1 MTSIRRRTLGLAL
14 LVFGL
19 SMLVIGFISYRYA
32 AHEIEELHD
41 ASLTQNARLL
51 EGLLLAELPDEYR
64 SVLLNSLENTL
75 RRAELTN
82 TRFAGHPYES
92 RLAFQLW
99 EDDRLVLRSANAPE
113 SPLADY
119 PPGFISQYVDG
130 YDWRIYVLDVAGSN
144 QRIAVS
150 EREDVRSEII
160 REVAMRTLMP
170 DLFGL
175 PLLTALLWWS
185 IGWGLAPLSRMA
197 EQIRKRDPH
206 NLQPLTLNPLPQE
219 LDTIAGAL
227 NRLLERIRQMRIREK
242 RFIADATHELRT
254 PLAVL
259 DLHAQNALTADN
271 AEDRQEALNHLR
283 SGVARSTRLVT
294 QLLTLARLEPEDE
307 TQPDYRRSHLLRE
320 VRETLAKLSPL
331 AAERRQQLLLNA
343 DEQTDWLI
351 MEEPGAIE
359 TVVQN
364 LVGNAI
370 QHSPNKS
377 AISITLE
384 ASAQEFQLIVDD
396 QGPGIPINERT
407 KAIERFQRAG
417 PSAGSGLGLSIVERL
432 VARLK
437 GTLQLED
444 SPSGGLRA
452 QISLPRPP
460 APNAPSIDH
469 QPES

>member
-51 EGLLLAELPDEYR
+51 EGLLQAALPDEYR
-64 SVLLNSLENTL
+64 GVLLESLESAL
-75 RRAELTN
+75 ERAAQTN

-99 EDDRLVLRSANAPE
+99 EDDRLILRSSNAPE
-113 SPLADY
+113 SSLTEY
-119 PPGFISQYVDG
+119 PPGLTSQHIDA
-130 YDWRIYVLDVAGSN
+130 YDWRIYVLEVANSR
-144 QRIAVS
+144 QRIVVG
-150 EREDVRSEII
+150 EREDVRGEII
-160 REVAMRTLMP
+160 RAVALRTLMP
-170 DLFGL
+170 DLIGL

-197 EQIRKRDPH
+197 EQIRSRDPH

-219 LDTIAGAL
+219 LSTIAGAL
-227 NRLLERIRQMRIREK
+227 NRLLERLRQMRIREK

-271 AEDRQEALNHLR
+271 TEDRQEALNHLR
-283 SGVARSTRLVT
+283 GGVARATRLVT
-294 QLLTLARLEPEDE
+294 QLLTLARLEPEE
-307 TQPDYRRSHLLRE
+307 ESQPEYRTSHLLSE
-320 VRETLAKLSPL
+320 VRETLAKLSLL
-331 AAERRQQLLLNA
+331 AAEREQQLLLNA
-343 DEQTDWLI
+343 DEQADWRML
-351 MEEPGAIE
+351 EEPGAIE
-359 TVVQN
+359 TLVQN

-370 QHSPNKS
+370 QHSPNQS
-377 AISITLE
+377 EVTITL
-384 ASAQEFQLIVDD
+384 ATTPQGFQLIVDD
-396 QGPGIPINERT
+396 QGSGIPINER
-407 KAIERFQRAG
+407 KRVVERFQRG
-417 PSAGSGLGLSIVERL
+417 GTSAGSGLGLSIVKRL
-432 VARLK
+432 VTRHK

-444 SPSGGLRA
+444 APSGGLRV
-452 QISLPRPP
+452 SVNLPRPEE
-460 APNAPSIDH
+460 AEKLNI
-469 QPES
+469 

>member
-1 MTSIRRRTLGLAL
+1 MTSIRRRTLGLVL

-51 EGLLLAELPDEYR
+51 EGLLQVSLPDEYR
-64 SVLLNSLENTL
+64 GALLDSLENAL
-75 RRAELTN
+75 VRAEHTS

-92 RLAFQLW
+92 QLAFQLW
-99 EDDRLVLRSANAPE
+99 EDNQLVLRSTNAPE
-113 SPLADY
+113 SPLIGHQE
-119 PPGFISQYVDG
+119 GFTSQYIDG
-130 YDWRIYVLDVAGSN
+130 YDWRIYMLNVAGST
-144 QRIAVS
+144 QWVVVS
-150 EREDVRSEII
+150 EREDVRGKII
-160 REVAMRTLMP
+160 RAVALRTLMP
-170 DLFGL
+170 DLLGL
-175 PLLTALLWWS
+175 PLLTILLWWS

-197 EQIRKRDPH
+197 ELIRNRDPH
-206 NLQPLTLNPLPQE
+206 NLQPLTLTPLPQE

-271 AEDRQEALNHLR
+271 AEDRQEALSHLR

-294 QLLTLARLEPEDE
+294 QLLILARLEPEE
-307 TQPDYRRSHLLRE
+307 EAQPDFRSSHLLRE

-331 AAERRQQLLLNA
+331 AAERSQQLLLNA
-343 DEQTDWLI
+343 DEQADWL
-351 MEEPGAIE
+351 MLEEPGAIE

-370 QHSPNKS
+370 QHSPHQS
-377 AISITLE
+377 AITITLTVT
-384 ASAQEFQLIVDD
+384 AHAFQLLVDD

-407 KAIERFQRAG
+407 KAVERFQRAG

-432 VARLK
+432 VTRHN
-437 GTLQLED
+437 GTLLLED
-444 SPSGGLRA
+444 APNGGLRVRVC
-452 QISLPRPP
+452 L
-460 APNAPSIDH
+460 PSI
-469 QPES
+469 S

>member
-51 EGLLLAELPDEYR
+51 EGLLQASLPDEYR
-64 SVLLNSLENTL
+64 GVLLESLEIAL
-75 RRAELTN
+75 ARAEQTN

-99 EDDRLVLRSANAPE
+99 EDDRLILRSASAPE
-113 SPLADY
+113 SSLADH
-119 PPGFISQYVDG
+119 PPGFTTQHVDE
-130 YDWRIYVLDVAGSN
+130 YDWRIYVLEVANAN
-144 QRIAVS
+144 QRIVVS
-150 EREDVRSEII
+150 EREDVRGEII
-160 REVAMRTLMP
+160 RAVALRTLMP
-170 DLFGL
+170 DLIGL

-197 EQIRKRDPH
+197 EQIRSRDPQ

-219 LDTIAGAL
+219 LSTIAGAL
-227 NRLLERIRQMRIREK
+227 NRLLERLRQMRIREK

-271 AEDRQEALNHLR
+271 MEDRQEALSHLR

-294 QLLTLARLEPEDE
+294 QLLTLARLEPEE
-307 TQPDYRRSHLLRE
+307 ESQPDYRRSNLLRE

-331 AAERRQQLLLNA
+331 AAERSQQLLLNA
-343 DEQTDWLI
+343 DEQSDWLI
-351 MEEPGAIE
+351 LEEPGAIE

-370 QHSPNKS
+370 QHSPHRS
-377 AISITLE
+377 AISITLATTLE
-384 ASAQEFQLIVDD
+384 GFLLMVDD
-396 QGPGIPINERT
+396 QGPGIPVNERT
-407 KAIERFQRAG
+407 KALERFQRAG

-432 VARLK
+432 VIRHK
-437 GTLQLED
+437 GTLKLED
-444 SPSGGLRA
+444 APNGGLRVRV
-452 QISLPRPP
+452 SLPSPTDADRL
-460 APNAPSIDH
+460 SV
-469 QPES
+469 